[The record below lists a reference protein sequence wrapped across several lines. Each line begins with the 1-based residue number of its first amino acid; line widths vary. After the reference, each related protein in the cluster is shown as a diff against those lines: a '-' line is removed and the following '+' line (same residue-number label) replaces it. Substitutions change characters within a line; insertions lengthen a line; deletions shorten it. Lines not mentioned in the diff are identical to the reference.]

1 MESSLLLPSP
11 GYPGKLCRSLKGTSL
26 AALEPWVCSSA
37 GWWPRVTVQRCQRQL
52 QETDSRQFLLPLI
65 CKLAFFLHFIQVKS
79 DFSKVNER
87 LGGFCLSF
95 PCFSSPFPH
104 SLPSFSFSF
113 FGLFLFRWFFFQ
125 SSLIY
130 RASRCCG
137 LDIFIKTQSL
147 PLDFHPLDLITAE
160 WAGDK
165 ARGSTEKTEHCSSAE
180 QMNRRCIYLR
190 NIWVNNILSFI
201 SYGVP
206 KGLSESILVTT

>member
-1 MESSLLLPSP
+1 MW
-11 GYPGKLCRSLKGTSL
+11 LCRGVRDNFRKQIPG
-26 AALEPWVCSSA
+26 SSCCLSF
-37 GWWPRVTVQRCQRQL
+37 VN
-52 QETDSRQFLLPLI
+52 LLFPL
-65 CKLAFFLHFIQVKS
+65 LFIQVKS

-95 PCFSSPFPH
+95 VCFPSPFPH
-104 SLPSFSFSF
+104 SLPSFSSPF
-113 FGLFLFRWFFFQ
+113 FGLLLFRCFFQ

-147 PLDFHPLDLITAE
+147 PLNSYPLYLITAE

-165 ARGSTEKTEHCSSAE
+165 ARGNTEKTEHCSSPE
-180 QMNRRCIYLR
+180 QMRKRCIYLR

-206 KGLSESILVTT
+206 KGMSESILVTTYIHCMVLSFFRQDALDKAQRWLMDEGYWKETLKKTL

>member
-1 MESSLLLPSP
+1 MCE
-11 GYPGKLCRSLKGTSL
+11 T
-26 AALEPWVCSSA
+26 
-37 GWWPRVTVQRCQRQL
+37 QL
-52 QETDSRQFLLPLI
+52 QETNSRQSLLPLI
-65 CKLAFFLHFIQVKS
+65 CKLAFFLRFIWVKS

-95 PCFSSPFPH
+95 VCFPSTFPY

-113 FGLFLFRWFFFQ
+113 FGLFLFQCFFQ

-147 PLDFHPLDLITAE
+147 PLDSYPLDLITAE

-165 ARGSTEKTEHCSSAE
+165 ARGNTEKTEHCSSAE
-180 QMNRRCIYLR
+180 QMSKRCIYLR
-190 NIWVNNILSFI
+190 NIWVNNIPSFI
-201 SYGVP
+201 SYGVS
-206 KGLSESILVTT
+206 KGMSESILVTT